1 MPHEV
6 QHRPHKGYRV
16 LQLNDA
22 FWRKRTRLAKLQQ
35 HGPHQFM
42 HDDNRN
48 RAHLASIPTQK
59 CLVGEHDPR

>member
-22 FWRKRTRLAKLQQ
+22 FWRNCSSTA
-35 HGPHQFM
+35 PTSSYQFM
-42 HDDNRN
+42 HDENRN
-48 RAHLASIPTQK
+48 GAHLASIPTQK